1 VLVPVLDEAPNLPR
15 LLGNL
20 RRLQEGVRA
29 EMECRAVFVDDG
41 STDGT
46 ADRIREEAGPLPVEV
61 LRHDANLGPGRAFA
75 TGFRHLAPRLAEA
88 DWVATMEGDNTSKVE
103 TLLQMLVRRREGFEV
118 VLASP
123 YMYGGGLSHTSLLR
137 IFLSH
142 GANSLVKE
150 LLGIHGILTMSS
162 FFRLYGAPVLKRLQ
176 ARYGDGILE
185 TPGFECMVELL
196 AKLIQAGA
204 TISEVAM
211 PLDGS
216 QRLGRSK
223 MRIVRTVRGYLR
235 LFWVGRRWRRVAT
248 AATAGS
254 PTGGAGPDPADI
266 PWKPSARR

>member
-1 VLVPVLDEAPNLPR
+1 LIGAAPAASARPRLFVLVPVLDEAPNVPR
-15 LLGNL
+15 LLANL
-20 RRLQEGVRA
+20 SRLAEDVRG

-46 ADRIREEAGPLPVEV
+46 ADRIRQNAGSLPVEV

-75 TGFRHLAPRLAEA
+75 TGFRHLAPRLAAA
-88 DWVATMEGDNTSKVE
+88 DWVATMEGDNTSKAE

-123 YMYGGGLSHTSLLR
+123 YMYGGGLSQTSLLR
-137 IFLSH
+137 ILLSH
-142 GANSLVKE
+142 VANGLIKE
-150 LLGIHGILTMSS
+150 LLGIHGIFTMSS

-216 QRLGRSK
+216 QRLGKSK
-223 MRIVRTVRGYLR
+223 MRVMRTIRGYLKVF
-235 LFWVGRRWRRVAT
+235 LVGRQWRKR
-248 AATAGS
+248 
-254 PTGGAGPDPADI
+254 
-266 PWKPSARR
+266 

>member
-1 VLVPVLDEAPNLPR
+1 LSEARPGPPVRPRLFLLVPVLDEVLNVPR
-15 LLGNL
+15 LLANL
-20 RRLQEGVRA
+20 CRLAEAVRG
-29 EMECRAVFVDDG
+29 EMDCRAVFVDDG

-46 ADRIREEAGPLPVEV
+46 AERIRQEAGPLPVEV
-61 LRHDANLGPGRAFA
+61 LRHDTNRGPGRAFA
-75 TGFRHLAPRLAEA
+75 TAFRHLALRLGEA

-123 YMYGGGLSHTSLLR
+123 YLYGGGLSHTSLLR

-150 LLGIHGILTMSS
+150 LLGIHGIVTMSS
-162 FFRLYGAPVLKRLQ
+162 FFRLYHAPVLKRLQ

-196 AKLIQAGA
+196 AKLIEAGA

-216 QRLGRSK
+216 QRLGKSK
-223 MRIVRTVRGYLR
+223 MKVTRTIYGYLR
-235 LFWVGRRWRRVAT
+235 LFWVGRKWRR
-248 AATAGS
+248 
-254 PTGGAGPDPADI
+254 
-266 PWKPSARR
+266 R